1 MKKEKRRGRTAAA
14 VERGVVVCSQSL
26 SQFCCITSMEHYYM
40 YTVLVNAERD
50 DEGESSKLNRPFS
63 TYEVFVMN
71 LYIEIMQQSNFN
83 CSDTV

>member
-1 MKKEKRRGRTAAA
+1 
-14 VERGVVVCSQSL
+14 
-26 SQFCCITSMEHYYM
+26 M

-63 TYEVFVMN
+63 TYFVFVMN